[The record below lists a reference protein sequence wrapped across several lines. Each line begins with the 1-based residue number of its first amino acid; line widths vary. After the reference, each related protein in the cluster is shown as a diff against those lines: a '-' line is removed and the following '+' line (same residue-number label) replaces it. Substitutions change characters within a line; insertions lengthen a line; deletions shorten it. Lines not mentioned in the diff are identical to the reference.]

1 VQHCASL
8 TAMES
13 QGDDVGL
20 GLVRGV
26 NWAPDSCDESE
37 QTMEEEIQ
45 GKCGE
50 SMSEVRFVKY
60 SLAGEIEV
68 PDSQEALA
76 DVDQTDVVDA
86 VLGLLRIASTDVST
100 FKSDKEL
107 HAAKTLLLPV
117 FLPRMY
123 GCQDEVVNEA
133 VISLFLDWSWDR

>member
-1 VQHCASL
+1 
-8 TAMES
+8 
-13 QGDDVGL
+13 
-20 GLVRGV
+20 
-26 NWAPDSCDESE
+26 
-37 QTMEEEIQ
+37 
-45 GKCGE
+45 
-50 SMSEVRFVKY
+50 MSEVRFVKY

-86 VLGLLRIASTDVST
+86 VLGLLRMASTDVST

-107 HAAKTLLLPV
+107 HAAKTLLLHV

-133 VISLFLDWSWDR
+133 AISLFWIGRGIGSGYGS